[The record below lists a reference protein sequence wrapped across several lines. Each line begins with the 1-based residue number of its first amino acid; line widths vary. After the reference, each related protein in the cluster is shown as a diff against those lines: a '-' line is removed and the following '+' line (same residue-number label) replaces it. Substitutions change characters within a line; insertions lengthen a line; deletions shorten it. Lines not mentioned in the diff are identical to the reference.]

1 MLTSPSF
8 TCVPQLYLSFL
19 VLERLQAL
27 VTATLSR
34 GNTPHYHTH
43 PITQKSHLCVLLRNE
58 SQAKLLKTDNM
69 VVKINYALSIC
80 QETKFPNF
88 YLQFSQ
94 NGFPISYT
102 EFGHI
107 FATPEAPLE
116 ILLNL
121 KSQPHLQINC
131 CCYLAKNI
139 ALKSCKYILNNCPL
153 PHSNIRGC
161 SQASK
166 KQLIIQNKHCKE
178 V

>member
-1 MLTSPSF
+1 MHKHTYSDNLSKSYVCSPTLFVLFCLGKASGPSH
-8 TCVPQLYLSFL
+8 CNIEQREHSPLS
-19 VLERLQAL
+19 
-27 VTATLSR
+27 
-34 GNTPHYHTH
+34 HT

-69 VVKINYALSIC
+69 VVKINCALSIC

-88 YLQFSQ
+88 YLQFSP

-121 KSQPHLQINC
+121 KSQPHWQINC

-153 PHSNIRGC
+153 PHSNRRGLQ
-161 SQASK
+161 SG
-166 KQLIIQNKHCKE
+166 IQEAAHN
-178 V
+178 

>member
-1 MLTSPSF
+1 MPGRCTNIRTVITSPSL
-8 TCVPQLYLSFL
+8 TCVPQLYLSFF

-43 PITQKSHLCVLLRNE
+43 PLHKKSHLCVLLRNE

-69 VVKINYALSIC
+69 VVKINCALSIC

-88 YLQFSQ
+88 YLQFSP

-121 KSQPHLQINC
+121 KSQPH
-131 CCYLAKNI
+131 
-139 ALKSCKYILNNCPL
+139 
-153 PHSNIRGC
+153 
-161 SQASK
+161 
-166 KQLIIQNKHCKE
+166 
-178 V
+178 